1 MYITWCSSLG
11 VDMHT
16 KHLAKKRIHYSRLP
30 NKIMVHVQGDMESCP
45 ALSIHV
51 DSVLEQMPGSVII
64 LQPILH
70 MSTEEAFEDRLFA
83 AL

>member
-1 MYITWCSSLG
+1 
-11 VDMHT
+11 
-16 KHLAKKRIHYSRLP
+16 
-30 NKIMVHVQGDMESCP
+30 MVHVQGDMESCP